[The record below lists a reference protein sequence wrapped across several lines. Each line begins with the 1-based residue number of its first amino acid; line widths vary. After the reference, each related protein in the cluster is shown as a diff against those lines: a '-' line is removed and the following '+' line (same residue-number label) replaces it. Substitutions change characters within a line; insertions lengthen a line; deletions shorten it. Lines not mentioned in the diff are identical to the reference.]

1 MNELTTA
8 LSHAGLLTPE
18 QREHWKMAWLSTV
31 DHKRI
36 GILYMVTALIFF
48 IVGGIEALFIR
59 LQLAVPNN
67 TLLQPDTFNML
78 FTMHGTT
85 MIFLVA
91 MPALFGLANYFV
103 PLQIGARDMAFP
115 RLNAFSFWLVPF
127 GGILLHFSVLAG
139 GAPAVGWFAY
149 APLSES
155 PYSPQLG
162 VDYWA
167 LALLVLG
174 IGSVGTSINLF
185 VTVLTQRARDM
196 TLRRLPLFSWMI
208 FVNSVLVILA
218 LPVLNAGLAMLL
230 IDRRLGA
237 HFFLP
242 SGGGSAIMW
251 QHIFWAFGHPE
262 VYIVAVPAFAIL
274 SEIIPVFAR
283 KPIFGYEFVAGS
295 TVAIAFL
302 SLLVWAHHMF
312 TVGLGRTVDLFFV
325 ASSMLIAIP
334 TGVKVLAWTATMVGG
349 RIRLQTPM
357 LFCVAALVQFLIA
370 GLTGISHAIAALD
383 WQTKNSYYLVAHFHF
398 VFVGLIV
405 FAILGALH
413 YWFPKMSGRML
424 SERLGKWTFWLMT
437 IGFNMTFVIQ
447 HFLGL
452 AGMPR
457 RVFTYPDLPGWGWMN
472 LVSTIGAFFMAAA
485 SLLFVWNLAISLL
498 RGKPA
503 GDNPW
508 QAWTLEWATTSPPP
522 DENFHE
528 LPPIRSRRPLW
539 DDSNPD
545 RPDPIVGSKG
555 QVDTIAP
562 EKNKVSV
569 IAFVV
574 SETGFFGVLILAY
587 LFFNATPQPGPSAH
601 NLNVIKT
608 VMFSLCLFSSS
619 FTIWRSEVSLE
630 RGNHR
635 AMVGWLA
642 ATILLG
648 MIFIGGQGLEYW
660 DLLQSGVGVSSNLF
674 ATTFFTLTGFHG
686 LHVCIG
692 LAALLIVLML
702 AIAGDFRGGRAPA
715 LKAVGIYWH
724 FVDLVWV
731 IVLSVIYI
739 PSLFR

>member
-1 MNELTTA
+1 MNDVTTTLA
-8 LSHAGLLTPE
+8 RAGLLTAA

-36 GILYMVTALIFF
+36 GILYMVTGLVFF
-48 IVGGIEALFIR
+48 IVGGVEAMLIR

-67 TLLQPDTFNML
+67 TFLHPDTYNMV

-91 MPALFGLANYFV
+91 MPVLFGLANYIL

-115 RLNAFSFWLVPF
+115 RLNAFSFWLVPL
-127 GGILLHFSVLAG
+127 GGILLHFSFLAG

-149 APLSES
+149 APLSET
-155 PYSPQLG
+155 PYSSQLG

-174 IGSVGTSINLF
+174 IGSVGTSINF
-185 VTVLTQRARDM
+185 IVTVLTQRAPNM

-208 FVNSVLVILA
+208 FVNSFLVILA
-218 LPVLNAGLAMLL
+218 LPILNAGLVMLL
-230 IDRRLGA
+230 IDRQLNT

-242 SGGGSAIMW
+242 PGGGSAIMW

-262 VYIVAVPAFAIL
+262 VYIVAIPAFGIL
-274 SEIIPVFAR
+274 SEIIPVFSR

-312 TVGLGRTVDLFFV
+312 TLGLGHTVDLFFV

-334 TGVKVLAWTATMVGG
+334 TGVKVLAWSATLVGG
-349 RIRLQTPM
+349 RIRLDTPM
-357 LFCVAALVQFLIA
+357 LFCVAALIQFLVA
-370 GLTGISHAIAALD
+370 GLTGVSHAVAALD

-437 IGFNMTFVIQ
+437 IGFNLTFIIQ

-457 RVFTYPDLPGWGWMN
+457 RVYTYPDLPGWGWMN
-472 LVSTIGAFFMAAA
+472 MVSTVGAFFMAAA
-485 SLLFVWNLAISLL
+485 ALIFVWNLGSSLL
-498 RGKPA
+498 RGKLA

-508 QAWTLEWATTSPPP
+508 NAWTLEWATTSPPP
-522 DENFHE
+522 HENFHE

-539 DDSNPD
+539 DTANPD
-545 RPDPIVGSKG
+545 RPDPMVGTKWKAE
-555 QVDTIAP
+555 IAVP
-562 EKNKVSV
+562 EKNKTGV
-569 IAFVV
+569 IAFIF
-574 SETGFFGVLILAY
+574 SETGFFAVLILAY
-587 LFFNATPQPGPSAH
+587 LYYNARPQPGPGAH
-601 NLNVIKT
+601 DLNLLKT
-608 VMFSLCLFSSS
+608 GVFSLCLFASS
-619 FTIWRSEVSLE
+619 FTIWRSEVNLQ
-630 RGNHR
+630 RRKQR
-635 AMVGWLA
+635 ATVGWLA

-648 MIFIGGQGLEYW
+648 GIFIIGQAIEYRGLYK
-660 DLLQSGVGVSSNLF
+660 SGVSVSSNLF

-686 LHVCIG
+686 LHVCVGLVLLLVLLG
-692 LAALLIVLML
+692 LAF
-702 AIAGDFRGGRAPA
+702 AGDFTTGHSPA
-715 LKAVGIYWH
+715 LKAVGLYWH
-724 FVDLVWV
+724 FVDVVWIFV
-731 IVLSVIYI
+731 FSVVYI
-739 PSLFR
+739 LPRL